1 MEANDLILFT
11 ALTGFFFVGILAI
24 YIVYRLLESISD
36 DNDSVPFYVTERG
49 KKNAVAKIGVRAHEK
64 YVASQYPGLRQTGWK
79 RFKRWL

>member
-1 MEANDLILFT
+1 MDASTLFLFI
-11 ALTGFFFVGILAI
+11 ALTVFFFVGILVTYVI
-24 YIVYRLLESISD
+24 YRFLESNSD
-36 DNDSVPFYVTERG
+36 SNDSVPFYLTERG